1 MPEAGEDSAST
12 LSRVATGCTWSPENT
27 RVTVFP
33 CLSDH
38 VDDASDET
46 VSTDRQTKTDA
57 SLILVDLLKQTGGYE
72 PNSTTAW
79 LTSRG
84 KKLEE
89 REGVSLE

>member
-12 LSRVATGCTWSPENT
+12 LSPRPGALGARKNSGFKVSPCKN
-27 RVTVFP
+27 
-33 CLSDH
+33 DH
-38 VDDASDET
+38 VYDASDET

-72 PNSTTAW
+72 PNPTTAW